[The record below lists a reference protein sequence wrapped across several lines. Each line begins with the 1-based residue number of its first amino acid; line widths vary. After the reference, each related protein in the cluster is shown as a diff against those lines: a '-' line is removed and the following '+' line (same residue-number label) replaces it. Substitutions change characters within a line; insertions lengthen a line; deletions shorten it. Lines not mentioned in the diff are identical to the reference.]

1 MRAIDGGY
9 GWVIVTVSFIYT
21 FVGQGVP
28 TSFGMLVPALM
39 EEFNCTKAA
48 AVNVGSMQYGFCSL
62 VAVAV
67 NWMVEMFG
75 CRNGL
80 FYGELNLFMKC
91 LLDFFVKQQQTS
103 LFNVMAFPLYAG
115 RETILIL

>member
-1 MRAIDGGY
+1 MRATDGGY
-9 GWVIVTVSFIYT
+9 GWVIVTVSFIYN

-48 AVNVGSMQYGFCSL
+48 AVNVGSMQYGFSAL

-67 NWMVEMFG
+67 NRMVEIFG

-80 FYGELNLFMKC
+80 FFWGAKFVHEMNIALS
-91 LLDFFVKQQQTS
+91 VKQ
-103 LFNVMAFPLYAG
+103 
-115 RETILIL
+115 